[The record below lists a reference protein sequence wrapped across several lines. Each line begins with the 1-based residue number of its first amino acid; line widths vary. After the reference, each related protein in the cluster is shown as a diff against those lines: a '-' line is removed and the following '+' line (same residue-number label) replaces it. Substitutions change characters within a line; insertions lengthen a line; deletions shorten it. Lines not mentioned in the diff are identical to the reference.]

1 MKKLY
6 FILLSLLLVLSVISL
21 FIGVS
26 TVTISDV
33 MQGDHIQL
41 QILLISRVPRL
52 LSILI
57 TGVGMSIS
65 GLIMQQLTRNRFV
78 SPTTAGTINFAQL
91 GMLLAML
98 FFTNSTL
105 MQRMSIAF
113 ISALAGSFLFMGI
126 MRRIK
131 FQNTLFVPL
140 VGMMLGNIVSSIT
153 TFIALQYNLVQNISS
168 WSQGSFTNVL
178 RGNFELVYLG
188 IPFVIIAFFYANKFT
203 IVGMGEDFS
212 KNLGLN
218 YNSIVNIGLVV
229 ISLITASIV
238 VTIGNI
244 PFIGLIVPNIVTMWL
259 GDNLKNNLGITAIVG
274 AIFLLVCDIVSRLI
288 IFPFEVTISLTVGI
302 IGSVIFLYLVMRRK
316 SYES

>member
-1 MKKLY
+1 MTLGD
-6 FILLSLLLVLSVISL
+6 VL
-21 FIGVS
+21 
-26 TVTISDV
+26 
-33 MQGDHIQL
+33 QGNNMQL
-41 QILLISRVPRL
+41 QILLISRIPRL
-52 LSILI
+52 LSIII
-57 TGVGMSIS
+57 TGIGMSIS

-98 FFTNSTL
+98 FFTDSTL
-105 MQRMSIAF
+105 MQRMTVSF
-113 ISALAGSFLFMGI
+113 ICALAGSFLFMVI

-140 VGMMLGNIVSSIT
+140 IGMMLGNIVSSVT

-188 IPFVIIAFFYANKFT
+188 IPFVIIAYFYANKFT
-203 IVGMGEDFS
+203 IAGMGEDFS

-218 YNSIVNIGLVV
+218 YNLIVNIGLII

-274 AIFLLVCDIVSRLI
+274 AIFLLVCDIVSHLI

-302 IGSVIFLYLVMRRK
+302 IGSVIFLFLIMRRK

>member
-1 MKKLY
+1 MTLGD
-6 FILLSLLLVLSVISL
+6 VL
-21 FIGVS
+21 
-26 TVTISDV
+26 
-33 MQGDHIQL
+33 QGNNMQL

-57 TGVGMSIS
+57 TGIGMSIS

-105 MQRMSIAF
+105 MQRMTVSF
-113 ISALAGSFLFMGI
+113 ICALAGSFLFMVI

-140 VGMMLGNIVSSIT
+140 IGMMLGNIVSSVT

-218 YNSIVNIGLVV
+218 YNLIINIGLII

-274 AIFLLVCDIVSRLI
+274 AIFLLVCDIISRLI

-302 IGSVIFLYLVMRRK
+302 IGSVVFLFLIMRRK